1 MAEDS
6 NKEQLEIQ
14 AKLDTS
20 QLKREAKQG
29 LNEVVKEEKKV
40 EQQSKQTSKAID
52 DIGQSGKKVGN
63 ALQQAGSQ
71 GADALKQIGQE
82 ADKTT
87 SKINEIAKATKAINI
102 RQGIGIATQI
112 LNSDAAKT
120 IGGAVGKG
128 IGMDDDAMSYL
139 GGYASSVLGGAGTG
153 AMLGS
158 VIPGIGTA
166 IGAAAG
172 ALTGA
177 ATYLIT
183 SAVEMENAAEAV
195 KRSAEETRKGNQENT
210 EQIDKNEAEEKR
222 VNDFV
227 TKFQDL
233 VNKGDFKGAERLL
246 DKEESRATVARNA
259 ANSLLHNEY
268 FQSDNKLYQEQVGNF
283 NRAKTDLGRVS
294 QLRNV
299 LGNAQRVADVK
310 EAQETAKKAQEAEQA
325 KRKAEAEAK
334 AKADEEARFEKAK
347 DMNWKASLQEEAKQY
362 QSQISTEES
371 FMSKIAGTR
380 LSDSLTK
387 IGGGSGYGVQMQGIN
402 SYVSKMSGNIAS
414 IKTVMEKCLTTIQD
428 IDNKYS
434 PYGGQF
440 ISDTE

>member
-1 MAEDS
+1 MADEQ
-6 NKEQLEIQ
+6 KEQLRIE
-14 AKLDTS
+14 ATLDTS
-20 QLKREAKQG
+20 KLKQEAQQG
-29 LNEVVKEEKKV
+29 MQAVVNEEKKV
-40 EQQSKQTSKAID
+40 ENQSKQTSKAVD
-52 DIGQSGKKVGN
+52 EIGQKGKTVGN

-71 GADALKQIGQE
+71 GTDALKKVGNE
-82 ADKTT
+82 ADKTAK
-87 SKINEIAKATKAINI
+87 KIDDIAKATKSIDI
-102 RQGIGIATQI
+102 KQGIGTALNI
-112 LNSDAAKT
+112 LNSDTAKT
-120 IGGAVGKG
+120 IGGAVAKKA
-128 IGMDDDAMSYL
+128 GMDDDMTSYL
-139 GGYASSVLGGAGTG
+139 GGFASSTLGGAGTG
-153 AMLGS
+153 AMIGS
-158 VIPGIGTA
+158 ILPGIGTG

-183 SAVEMENAAEAV
+183 SAIEMENAADAI
-195 KRSAEETRKGNQENT
+195 KKSAEETRKGNQENT

-299 LGNAQRVADVK
+299 LGNAQRVADIK
-310 EAQETAKKAQEAEQA
+310 EAQETTRKAREAEQA
-325 KRKAEAEAK
+325 NRKAEAEAK

-347 DMNWKASLQEEAKQY
+347 DMNWKASLKEEASQY
-362 QSQISTEES
+362 QSQINAEES
-371 FMSKIAGTR
+371 FMSKMAGTR

-387 IGGGSGYGVQMQGIN
+387 MGGGSGYGVQMQGIN

-414 IKTVMEKCLTTIQD
+414 IKTVMEKCLTTIQN